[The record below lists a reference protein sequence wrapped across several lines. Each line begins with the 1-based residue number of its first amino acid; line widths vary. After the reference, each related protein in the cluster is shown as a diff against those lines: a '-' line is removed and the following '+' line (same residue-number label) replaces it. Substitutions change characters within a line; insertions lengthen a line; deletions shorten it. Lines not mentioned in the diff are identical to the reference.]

1 MFKSLRGLF
10 SSDLFIDL
18 GTANTLVY
26 MVGHGIVIDEPSVVA
41 IQTQMGGR
49 GSKVVAVGGKAK
61 EMLGRTPEN
70 IRTVRPVRDGVV
82 AELEATEELLQYC
95 INKVHSGSFLRPSP
109 RVMVGVP
116 CMATEVERRAV
127 RDAVDSAGV
136 RQVHLIPEPMAAAF
150 GTGLPVDKATGSV
163 VVDIGGGTTEL
174 ALMALGGVVCADSV
188 RIGGDGMDE
197 AITEYI
203 RQKYSLVIGESTAE
217 HIKIQI
223 GCAHSSSDSRGMDV
237 RGRNISEGIPQSV
250 QVSSAEIC
258 EALNVP
264 LEGIARALYSLLEK
278 APPELSADIGESG
291 VTLTGGGALLRDIDK
306 YLNERVRVPVHI
318 AENPLTCVAEGGG
331 KAIERIDDA
340 GWDIEL
346 L

>member
-10 SSDLFIDL
+10 SNDLFIDL

-26 MVGHGIVIDEPSVVA
+26 MMGRGIVINEPSIVA
-41 IQTQMGGR
+41 IRTHMGAR
-49 GSKVVAVGGKAK
+49 APQVVAVGGEAK

-82 AELEATEELLQYC
+82 AELEATERLLQYF

-109 RVMVGVP
+109 RVMVGFP
-116 CMATEVERRAV
+116 CMATEVEKRAV

-136 RQVHLIPEPMAAAF
+136 RQVVLIPEPMAAAI
-150 GTGLPVDKATGSV
+150 GAGLPVDEATGSV

-174 ALMALGGVVCADSV
+174 ALMALGGVVCSDSV
-188 RIGGDGMDE
+188 RIGGDSMDE

-217 HIKIQI
+217 LIKIEI
-223 GCAHSSSDSRGMDV
+223 GCAHQASESRGMDV

-258 EALNVP
+258 DALSIP
-264 LEGIARALYSLLEK
+264 LEGISRALYGLLEK
-278 APPELSADIGESG
+278 APPELSADIGEAG

-306 YLNERVRVPVHI
+306 YLSERVRVPVHI
-318 AENPLTCVAEGGG
+318 AENPLVCVAEGGG
-331 KAIERIDDA
+331 KAIERIDA
-340 GWDIEL
+340 GWDFEL
-346 L
+346 P